1 MPPMNIE
8 RRSILLF
15 APVAFALANWLPN
28 DAAAADL
35 QEAKVTQVVQD
46 VKVLPSGGAARPAS
60 VNETVRQGN
69 AVQTGVQSRS
79 ELTFKDQT
87 ITRLG
92 EKTIFNVGGEG
103 RTIDLG
109 SGQFLLYVPKKAGG
123 AKVKMGAVTAAITGT
138 TVMGN
143 VAPSGVIEFT
153 VLEGSAC
160 IQLDRVGQYLMVS
173 AGQKVVYDPI
183 AMRLEDPVD
192 VDLQQQLNS
201 PLITGFRQL
210 PSAPLINEAIQ
221 TQHGTAAA
229 MANGDLARAVRA
241 AGASSIETATPDQF
255 LRAFNS
261 LLVRSS
267 QRDIS
272 ALVAGA
278 VRARPDLA
286 DRIVAAALTAGRPI
300 RGYSRD
306 FKQPVGKELPCDWVQ
321 SIIQAAIAADPSAA
335 DEIINAALQAAPM
348 LRDCISAVQPCPPT
362 NAFVQPY
369 VISPLDPANFVPPPV
384 SPEQPPTTSSSD

>member
-1 MPPMNIE
+1 MNVE
-8 RRSILLF
+8 RRCILF
-15 APVAFALANWLPN
+15 VAPVAFALANWLPN
-28 DAAAADL
+28 QAAAADL
-35 QEAKVTQVVQD
+35 QEAKVTQVVQE
-46 VKVLPSGGAARPAS
+46 VKVLPSGGAARPAT
-60 VNETVRQGN
+60 VNETVRKGN
-69 AVQTGVQSRS
+69 AVQTGAQSRS

-103 RTIDLG
+103 RTVELG

-123 AKVKMGAVTAAITGT
+123 AKIKMGAVTAAITGT
-138 TVMGN
+138 TVLGN

-153 VLEGSAC
+153 VLEGTAC

-173 AGQKVVYDPI
+173 PGQKVVYDPI

-221 TQHGTAAA
+221 NRHRAAAA
-229 MANGDLARAVRA
+229 MANGDLDRAVRA
-241 AGASSIETATPDQF
+241 AGASSIGTAIPDQF
-255 LRAFNS
+255 LHGFDS
-261 LLVRSS
+261 VVVRYNAPEMC
-267 QRDIS
+267 

-286 DRIVAAALTAGRPI
+286 DRIAVAAVLACRPV
-300 RGYSRD
+300 RGYSR
-306 FKQPVGKELPCDWVQ
+306 EISCDCVQ
-321 SIIQAAIAADPSAA
+321 CIIRAAIAANPRMA
-335 DEIINAALQAAPM
+335 DEITNAVLQAAPM
-348 LRDCISAVQPCPPT
+348 LRECIPEPCPPI
-362 NAFVQPY
+362 NAFMEPY
-369 VISPLDPANFVPPPV
+369 VISPLNPANFIPPPV
-384 SPEQPPTTSSSD
+384 SPEQPPTTSNGD